1 VASQGSRD
9 QLIPVTVL
17 FVDISDSTT
26 LYAQRGDA
34 IAFGLAKTC
43 LDLAAAKVTAAG
55 GRVLRYVGDGILAV
69 FDTPGQ
75 SLRAAIEIKQAMED
89 PSCSL
94 EREGVRVHSAMS
106 SGPAVLLEDDVHGD
120 VANVAARLVGRAA
133 AGEILLSGKVYEGLP
148 AELRAKV
155 QLIDEMLLRNRPTAL
170 LVYKYVAD
178 SQLATLRSGAT
189 HRASTAV
196 MEVTYGDR
204 LFVVGPERPRVTMGR
219 DPENDL
225 RIEDPVVSHHHA
237 EITLVG
243 DRFILVDCSTNGTYV
258 YPEDGPMLRVLR
270 EELVLTGGGHIGLG
284 IEETSQPILYRI
296 AAR

>member
-1 VASQGSRD
+1 MASQGPRD

-34 IAFGLAKTC
+34 IAFGLAKAC
-43 LDLAAAKVTAAG
+43 LDLAAAKVEAAG
-55 GRVLRYVGDGILAV
+55 GRVLRHVGDGFLAV

-89 PSCSL
+89 PTCSL
-94 EREGVRVHSAMS
+94 ESEGVRVHSAMS
-106 SGPAVLLEDDVHGD
+106 SGPAVLLADDVYGD

-133 AGEILLSGKVYEGLP
+133 AGEILLSGKVYEGFP

-155 QLIDEMLLRNRPTAL
+155 QLIDEMLLRNRPTAV

-178 SQLATLRSGAT
+178 SPLATIRSGAT
-189 HRASTAV
+189 RRASTAV
-196 MEVTYGDR
+196 MEVTHGDL

-219 DPENDL
+219 DTDNDV
-225 RIEDPVVSHHHA
+225 RIEDHVVSHHHA
-237 EITLVG
+237 EIALVG
-243 DRFILVDCSTNGTYV
+243 DRFILVDHSTNGTYV
-258 YPEDGPMLRVLR
+258 HPDNGPMLRVLR
-270 EELVLTGGGHIGLG
+270 EELGLTGGGRIGLG
-284 IEETSQPILYRI
+284 IEETSKPILYRI
-296 AAR
+296 AAP

>member
-1 VASQGSRD
+1 MASQGSRD

-17 FVDISDSTT
+17 FVDICDSTT

-43 LDLAAAKVTAAG
+43 LELAAAKVTAAG
-55 GRVLRYVGDGILAV
+55 GRVLRHVGDGILAV

-75 SLRAAIEIKQAMED
+75 SLRAATEIKQAMED
-89 PSCSL
+89 PTCSL
-94 EREGVRVHSAMS
+94 ESEGVRVHSAMS
-106 SGPAVLLEDDVHGD
+106 SGPAILLEDDVHGD

-155 QLIDEMLLRNRPTAL
+155 QLIDEMLLRNRPTAV

-178 SQLATLRSGAT
+178 SQLATIRSGARR
-189 HRASTAV
+189 RASTAV
-196 MEVTYGDR
+196 MEVTHGDR

-225 RIEDPVVSHHHA
+225 RIEDHVVSHHHA
-237 EITLVG
+237 EIALVG
-243 DRFILVDCSTNGTYV
+243 DRFILADRSTNGTYV
-258 YPEDGPMLRVLR
+258 YPETVPCCGCCARSSC
-270 EELVLTGGGHIGLG
+270 
-284 IEETSQPILYRI
+284 SQVRGVS
-296 AAR
+296 ASASR

>member
-1 VASQGSRD
+1 MASQRPRD

-55 GRVLRYVGDGILAV
+55 GRVLRHVGDGIWAV

-89 PSCSL
+89 PTCSL
-94 EREGVRVHSAMS
+94 ESEGVRVHSAMS
-106 SGPAVLLEDDVHGD
+106 SGPAVLLADDVYGD

-148 AELRAKV
+148 AELRARV
-155 QLIDEMLLRNRPTAL
+155 QLIDEMLLRNRPTAV

-178 SQLATLRSGAT
+178 SPLATIRSGAT
-189 HRASTAV
+189 RRASTAV
-196 MEVTYGDR
+196 MEVTHGDL

-219 DPENDL
+219 DTDNDV
-225 RIEDPVVSHHHA
+225 RIEDHVVSHHHA
-237 EITLVG
+237 EIALVG
-243 DRFILVDCSTNGTYV
+243 DRFILVDHSTNGTYV
-258 YPEDGPMLRVLR
+258 HPDNGPMLRVLR
-270 EELVLTGGGHIGLG
+270 EELGLTGGGRIGLG
-284 IEETSQPILYRI
+284 IEETSKPILYRI
-296 AAR
+296 AAP

>member
-43 LDLAAAKVTAAG
+43 LELAAAKVTAAG
-55 GRVLRYVGDGILAV
+55 GRLLRRVGDGILAV
-69 FDTPGQ
+69 FDTPAQ

-89 PSCSL
+89 PTCSL
-94 EREGVRVHSAMS
+94 ESEGVRVHSAMS
-106 SGPAVLLEDDVHGD
+106 SGPAILLEDDVHGD

-133 AGEILLSGKVYEGLP
+133 AGEILLSGKVYEGFP

-155 QLIDEMLLRNRPTAL
+155 QLIDEMLLRNRPTAM

-178 SQLATLRSGAT
+178 SQLATIRSGAT
-189 HRASTAV
+189 RRASTAV
-196 MEVTYGDR
+196 MEVTHGDR

-225 RIEDPVVSHHHA
+225 RIEDHVVSHHHA
-237 EITLVG
+237 EIALVG
-243 DRFILVDCSTNGTYV
+243 DRFILADRSTNGTYV
-258 YPEDGPMLRVLR
+258 YPDDGPMLRVLR
-270 EELVLTGGGHIGLG
+270 EELVLTGAGRIGLG
-284 IEETSQPILYRI
+284 IEVTPQPILYRI
-296 AAR
+296 AAL